1 MTYEKP
7 KIRNFQHSVSDD
19 YDPLPTIKI
28 YPSGSCGTGDATI
41 RDKHG
46 WAIGGGEM
54 HYLMD
59 THQNRYKLLITPA
72 VWEDLKIQFRGTFCR
87 QKPANLFLH
96 IRLHDFPDE
105 ALTYFEEQM
114 FAEYWD
120 EEEYEVIPAKFS
132 KHQYHK
138 LKDREYIFR
147 IPTKSK
153 FRAISDCVNYLSRFY
168 EGKSIQAWDR
178 VDKTPYAIGNFIF
191 IFDSD
196 WVCDRVIS
204 PTYNNDSRHR
214 ASNLYWGFKYAWY
227 YGRYG
232 VFEDWCHTETPHNDY
247 HVLPKD
253 KW

>member
-7 KIRNFQHSVSDD
+7 KIRNFDNTLSDV
-19 YDPLPTIKI
+19 YDPLPAIKI
-28 YPSGSCGTGDATI
+28 YPSGSVSTEDAMV

-54 HYLMD
+54 HYLTD

-72 VWEDLKIQFRGTFCR
+72 VWEDLKIEFRGTFSR
-87 QKPANLFLH
+87 QKPARLFLH
-96 IRLHDFPDE
+96 LRLPDFPED
-105 ALTYFEEQM
+105 AMKYFEEQM

-138 LKDREYIFR
+138 LNDREYIFR

-153 FRAISDCVNYLSRFY
+153 FRAINDCLFYMSHEY
-168 EGKSIQAWDR
+168 EGKSLQAWDR
-178 VDKTPYAIGNFIF
+178 IYKTPYAIANFIF
-191 IFDSD
+191 IFDGD

-204 PTYNNDSRHR
+204 PTYRNSGHR
-214 ASNLYWGFKYAWY
+214 ATDLYWGFKYAWY

-253 KW
+253 RW

>member
-7 KIRNFQHSVSDD
+7 KIRNFDHTVSDV
-19 YDPLPTIKI
+19 YDPLPAIKI
-28 YPSGSCGTGDATI
+28 YPSGSVSTEDAMV

-54 HYLMD
+54 HYLTD

-72 VWEDLKIQFRGTFCR
+72 VWEDLKIEFRGTFSR
-87 QKPANLFLH
+87 QKPARLFLH
-96 IRLHDFPDE
+96 LRLPDFPEE

-153 FRAISDCVNYLSRFY
+153 FRAINDCLFYMSHEY
-168 EGKSIQAWDR
+168 EGKSLQAWDR
-178 VDKTPYAIGNFIF
+178 IYKTPYAIANFIF
-191 IFDSD
+191 IFDGD

-204 PTYNNDSRHR
+204 PTYRNSGHR
-214 ASNLYWGFKYAWY
+214 ATDLYWGFKYAWY
-227 YGRYG
+227 YGRFG
-232 VFEDWCHTETPHNDY
+232 VFEDWCHTETPHNAY

-253 KW
+253 RW